1 MSSPRFEPW
10 LMPETIRSGSDSTRP
25 SAAKR
30 TQSTGVPS
38 VANPVVPSSNSIS
51 STQSGSRVVMLRAV
65 ALLFESGAITASS
78 TSGTPRSALR
88 MAFRPVAWMPSSLVR
103 RTFIGAQLRIVAGA
117 AGPPPPPGSITHRL
131 EVEAVGRGGVAGVRP
146 RGAFQQPG
154 ELLYRHPAR
163 AHGEHRA
170 HQRADHVTHEGVR
183 LDPVLQAIWAVRKP
197 LRAQD
202 DALEAHV
209 IALRGREGGEVMR
222 AGDRLSACVQSIQV
236 EGPRPVQG
244 KAALEHRGRLPRE
257 QPVPVKA
264 TAG

>member
-117 AGPPPPPGSITHRL
+117 ACAVTGLITHRL

>member
-117 AGPPPPPGSITHRL
+117 AGPAPPTVLTSPSYRRSSQDGGSKTHGL
-131 EVEAVGRGGVAGVRP
+131 EAEAVGGGRVAGVRS

-154 ELLYRHPAR
+154 ELLNRHPAR

-170 HQRADHVTHEGVR
+170 DQSADHVPHEGVR
-183 LDPVLQAIWAVRKP
+183 LDPVLQP
-197 LRAQD
+197 
-202 DALEAHV
+202 V
-209 IALRGREGGEVMR
+209 IA
-222 AGDRLSACVQSIQV
+222 
-236 EGPRPVQG
+236 
-244 KAALEHRGRLPRE
+244 
-257 QPVPVKA
+257 
-264 TAG
+264 